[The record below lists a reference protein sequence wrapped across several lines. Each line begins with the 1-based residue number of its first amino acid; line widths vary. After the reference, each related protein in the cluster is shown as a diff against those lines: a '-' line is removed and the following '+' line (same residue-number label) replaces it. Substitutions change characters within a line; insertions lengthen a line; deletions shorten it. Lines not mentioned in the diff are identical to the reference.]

1 MSKSLDYQVATRARE
16 IIADPECWLRGEL
29 AATADR
35 RSVDPTDDEAYRF
48 CAVGALRRA
57 VHEIAPGR
65 RMLADRIQLALE
77 DYVLTHH
84 PDLHES
90 LESLNDEGDHALVM
104 RIFDEFLA
112 ERIR

>member
-1 MSKSLDYQVATRARE
+1 MSKSLDYQIVAMARE
-16 IIADPECWLRGEL
+16 IIADPERWLHGEL
-29 AATADR
+29 AGTADR

-57 VHEIAPGR
+57 VHLIAPR
-65 RMLADRIQLALE
+65 QRMLADRIQLALE
-77 DYVLTHH
+77 DYVMQHYPGL
-84 PDLHES
+84 DES

-112 ERIR
+112 ERFC